1 MRKLKIFEP
10 ISLDGVIQAPGGANQ
25 DGDYPL
31 KTG

>member
-1 MRKLKIFEP
+1 MRKVKIFEP
-10 ISLDGVIQAPGGANQ
+10 ISLGDVIQAPGGANE